1 MDGYAVSRPQGATQ
15 YCELPL
21 DGVRG
26 SVSRRNGGIRAL
38 QEAVL
43 FRFDWQRPS
52 EASYANELPRSK
64 LRSSSFK
71 TTKKMKKTICTGF
84 FLLTTVSQTF
94 AQDSTSKAIEDR
106 RYKAPS
112 DAVGALGPDLF
123 GEQVDHNTGS
133 TSFSV
138 TDIDLPGNNAL
149 PVRLTRTM
157 KISVSDG
164 FPHLVPIGA
173 TVAGIAGQGSSGWS
187 IEVPNL
193 SGIFTTGTGT
203 SPDLQ
208 KYGWKAD
215 GPTPNAR
222 CSSGSG
228 LPPRFE
234 SLDGISGEPYNYWSG
249 NRLSVPGQV
258 SGDIL
263 LTTATTQNNSAQPA
277 RWTNKEHWLLTCQPT
292 IQNGSGEGFLVTS
305 PDGTKYYF
313 NRMIVRNGNNRYSRI
328 PFFTTATG
336 GTVKMNRGRIFL
348 VATRVED
355 RFGNYVLYNYD
366 SANKLTSI
374 SASDGRLIS
383 FTYNTSSV
391 LTSATA
397 HGKTWTFH
405 YGTDQKLL
413 SVTLPDTSKWEYA
426 VTGGFF
432 RGAAGSIDDEH
443 PRVHCQNGVAYT
455 ISDGTYNP
463 GAGVS
468 AQLVVKHPSGATGTY
483 DFSVKEHYN
492 PWEATCG
499 TYGGDYFRPLQY
511 TDALTTKKI
520 SGPGLADQV
529 WSYDYDLFSIYQ
541 TEATCLQNACP
552 TTRATRVTQPDGS
565 VLTFN
570 FKLIGHV
577 AERGQI
583 VSETITKNGIEL
595 RRTNYTNVNPDATGQ
610 GFETRV
616 GINPVGNLA
625 LYYGG
630 YYRIS
635 ASSASSEYELPSKQK
650 DIIQDGVTF
659 TWKAN
664 SFDYFARANSI
675 SLSNSLNPGFS
686 KTDTHLYQDDTVKW
700 VLGQLK
706 STTNS
711 NTGDVVSQTD
721 FDATSLLPIRLY
733 EFGSLK
739 ETLTYNANGTLASVK
754 NANDGI
760 TYFANYKRGIP
771 QLITNPD
778 NTTVSAVV
786 SDFGKLTSISNELG
800 FATIFAYD
808 AMNRLSSIT
817 PPAGDT
823 VAWLG
828 TTQTFSINAL
838 AAYGLPAG
846 HWKQTISK
854 GNYRKEIYFN
864 ARWQPVVAREYDNS
878 NVAGTQ
884 RFTRVAYDTTG
895 RAVFTSYPGTTDALT
910 SGVRTE
916 YDSLGRVTKTTQDSE
931 LGALDTTTEYL
942 TGFLTRV
949 TNPRGFATTTSYHVF
964 DAPDTSRPQIIVA
977 PEGITTTILRNVYGK
992 TLEVTRSGIHDGL
1005 PISSTRRY
1013 VYDNEQRLCKRIEPE
1028 SGASFMDYDAVD
1040 NLIWSVQ
1047 GSALTSNTCDRA
1059 SVAEG
1064 DKTVRTYNTM
1074 NRVTAVDVPGT
1085 TNDLAYGY
1093 FADGALQTL
1102 TSGTNNWTYTYNKL
1116 RLPVTETLI
1125 IDSRVKTLTH
1135 AYNTMAQE
1143 SSLTYP
1149 SGLVVASTPNALG
1162 QASQA
1167 GTYASGVSYFSN
1179 GGMSGFTYGN
1189 GIVHSLTQN
1198 ARFLPLRSKDMNGAI
1213 AILDDTYAFDA
1224 NGNVASITDG
1234 TAGNGG
1240 NRSMSYD
1247 DADRLIQT
1255 NAPNQSWLNNTIA
1268 YDALD
1273 NIRVNSLGNRTHNY
1287 QYNATTQR
1295 LDQLTLPDASVAR
1308 NLAYDA
1314 SGNVTIN
1321 GAQSY
1326 VFDKSNRLEN
1336 VVGKESYEYDG
1347 HGRRVKA
1354 TRFVGKNTNH
1364 SMYSLE
1370 GKLITEEDAR
1380 SGKNTDYIYLNGSL
1394 VAKRSAPFGTS
1405 TYTVSYQHT
1414 DSLGSPVAESDAS
1427 KTVTKIER
1435 YTPYGEPSDQGYD
1448 QGPGFTGH
1456 VTDAATGLT
1465 YAQQRYYDPVIGRFL
1480 SVDPIESDATTAWN
1494 FNRYNYAANN
1504 PYKFTDPDGRVV
1516 QYNGSPEFEKQTSTQ
1531 IEHMK
1536 QIEPGFAARMERLET
1551 SQNVHI
1557 IADASEHELGPFN
1570 KNYIE
1575 GTTDAELANEKNGVG
1590 MGSTIVYDPN
1600 NEFDKHG
1607 NQRDPRM
1614 GLAHEVSHADDRD
1627 SGTNYDTVNPDTNIK
1642 VTEEK
1647 AIKAAGDMRDALNS
1661 EK

>member
-1 MDGYAVSRPQGATQ
+1 M
-15 YCELPL
+15 
-21 DGVRG
+21 
-26 SVSRRNGGIRAL
+26 
-38 QEAVL
+38 
-43 FRFDWQRPS
+43 F
-52 EASYANELPRSK
+52 ASFL
-64 LRSSSFK
+64 SSAY
-71 TTKKMKKTICTGF
+71 
-84 FLLTTVSQTF
+84 
-94 AQDSTSKAIEDR
+94 AQDTTSQAIEDR
-106 RYKAPS
+106 RYKTPS

-123 GEQVDHNTGS
+123 GEQVDHNTGA

-149 PVRLTRTM
+149 PVRLTRTI

-164 FPHLVPIGA
+164 FPHLAPIGA
-173 TVAGIAGQGSSGWS
+173 IVSGAAGAGFSGWS

-193 SGIFTTGTGT
+193 SGVFTTGPDGT
-203 SPDLQ
+203 STPQ
-208 KYGWKAD
+208 NYGWKAD
-215 GPTPNAR
+215 SATPNAR
-222 CSSGSG
+222 CSTGSG
-228 LPPRFE
+228 MPPRFE
-234 SLDGISGEPYNYWSG
+234 SLDGIAGEPYKYWSG
-249 NRLSVPGQV
+249 TRLSVPGQV

-263 LTTATTQNNSAQPA
+263 LTTTTSQNNTAQAA
-277 RWTNKEHWLLTCQPT
+277 RWTTKDHWLLTCLPT
-292 IQNGSGEGFLVTS
+292 IQNGSGEGFLATS

-313 NRMIVRNGNNRYSRI
+313 NRMIVRNGINRYSRI

-348 VATRVED
+348 AATRVED

-383 FTYNTSSV
+383 FTYNSSSV
-391 LTSATA
+391 LTSAMA
-397 HGKTWTFH
+397 HGKTWTFQ
-405 YGTDQKLL
+405 YGADQKLL
-413 SVTLPDTSKWEYA
+413 SVTLPDTSKWIYTQ
-426 VTGGFF
+426 VFTSGLF
-432 RGAAGSIDDEH
+432 RGSVGVDDPIVQVECDNGLAYPVSDTTFSPDTDAAQ
-443 PRVHCQNGVAYT
+443 VT
-455 ISDGTYNP
+455 
-463 GAGVS
+463 
-468 AQLVVKHPSGATGTY
+468 VKHPSGAAGTFVFRHREY
-483 DFSVKEHYN
+483 YN
-492 PWEATCG
+492 PWAGSCTNHEAE
-499 TYGGDYFRPLQY
+499 PLHY
-511 TDALTTKKI
+511 IDALVSKKI
-520 SGPGLADQV
+520 NGPGLVDQV
-529 WSYDYDLFSIYQ
+529 WTYDYDLNTWKF
-541 TEATCLQNACP
+541 APDCLQGACP

-565 VLTFN
+565 VITFN
-570 FKLIGHV
+570 FKLNGHE
-577 AERGQI
+577 AERGQLA
-583 VSETITKNGIEL
+583 SEVVTKNSIEYK
-595 RRTNYTNVNPDATGQ
+595 RTVHSNVTPNDANLGFNTKAGVNPLAAYH
-610 GFETRV
+610 
-616 GINPVGNLA
+616 PNLS
-625 LYYGG
+625 GTQ
-630 YYRIS
+630 
-635 ASSASSEYELPSKQK
+635 YELPSKQK

-686 KTDTHLYQDDTVKW
+686 KTDTYLYQDDTVKW

-721 FDATSLLPIRLY
+721 FDAASLLPIRLY

-778 NTTVSAVV
+778 NTTVSAAV

-800 FATIFAYD
+800 FATSFAYD

-828 TTQTFSINAL
+828 TTQTFTINTL

-846 HWKQTISK
+846 HWKQTVSK

-864 ARWQPVVAREYDNS
+864 ARWQPVVTREYDNS

-884 RFTRVAYDTTG
+884 RFTRMAYDTTG
-895 RAVFTSYPGTTDALT
+895 RTVFTSYPGTTDALT
-910 SGVRTE
+910 SGIRTE

-964 DAPDTSRPQIIVA
+964 DAPDTSRPEIILA
-977 PEGITTTILRNVYGK
+977 PEGITTTILRNTYGN
-992 TLEVTRSGIHDGL
+992 TLEVTRSGFHDGS
-1005 PISSTRRY
+1005 PIRSTRKY

-1028 SGASFMDYDAVD
+1028 SGASLMDYDAVD

-1064 DKTVRTYNTM
+1064 DRTVRAYNSM

-1085 TNDLAYGY
+1085 TNDLAYSY

-1102 TSGTNNWTYTYNKL
+1102 TSGTNNWAYTYNKL
-1116 RLPVTETLI
+1116 RLPVTETLT

-1167 GTYASGVSYFSN
+1167 GSYASGVSYFSN

-1255 NAPNQSWLNNTIA
+1255 DAPNQSWLTNTIA

-1273 NIRVNSLGNRTHNY
+1273 NIRVNSLGNRTHHY

-1308 NLAYDA
+1308 NLTYDA
-1314 SGNVTIN
+1314 SGNVTTN
-1321 GAQSY
+1321 GAQTY
-1326 VFDKSNRLEN
+1326 VFDKANRLEN

-1354 TRFVGKNTNH
+1354 TRFVGKSTNH
-1364 SMYSLE
+1364 SMYSLD

-1465 YAQQRYYDPVIGRFL
+1465 YAQQRYYDPIIGRFL
-1480 SVDPIESDATTAWN
+1480 SADPMESDVQNGWN

-1504 PYKFTDPDGRVV
+1504 PFKFTDPDGRERHLERYADNFLNMPREAQQATAVMGAIAITAPLHV
-1516 QYNGSPEFEKQTSTQ
+1516 ARAPLSFVGGAGFDTATQ
-1531 IEHMK
+1531 IYGNMK
-1536 QIEPGFAARMERLET
+1536 DGQSFTKAVSNVDVGDAMAAGA
-1551 SQNVHI
+1551 V
-1557 IADASEHELGPFN
+1557 
-1570 KNYIE
+1570 
-1575 GTTDAELANEKNGVG
+1575 
-1590 MGSTIVYDPN
+1590 STIIPGGASVMRVGY
-1600 NEFDKHG
+1600 
-1607 NQRDPRM
+1607 Q
-1614 GLAHEVSHADDRD
+1614 
-1627 SGTNYDTVNPDTNIK
+1627 GTKSVASSVKAIRKISEKSANTANRAERNAAAISRNVENIK
-1642 VTEEK
+1642 TTVADVGQAGGTATASQLVTGQVQSLTPESK
-1647 AIKAAGDMRDALNS
+1647 VSDLK
-1661 EK
+1661 